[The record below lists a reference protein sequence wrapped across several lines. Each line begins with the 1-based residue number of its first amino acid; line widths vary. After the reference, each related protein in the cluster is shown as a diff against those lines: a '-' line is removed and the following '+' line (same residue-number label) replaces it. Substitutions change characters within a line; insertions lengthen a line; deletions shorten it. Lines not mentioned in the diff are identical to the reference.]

1 MQGAAD
7 VSGQGRGEG
16 FVIAIDGPSGSGKS
30 STAKGVARARDLRYL
45 DTGAMYRAM
54 TWWMLTNGID
64 VADASAVADAAARPV
79 ITMGTD
85 PDAPTV
91 HVDGV
96 DVARQIRTDEVTANV
111 SAVSAVPRVREL
123 LVARQRE
130 IIAEACATAP
140 GIVVEGRDI
149 TTVVAPDAPVK
160 LFLTASAE
168 ARAQRRSREVRSD
181 DVAATREALVRR
193 DRLDST
199 RAVSPLTQTPDATEL
214 DTTGLSLDEVIAL
227 VVKLADE
234 ARASAA

>member
-1 MQGAAD
+1 MN
-7 VSGQGRGEG
+7 GQGHGG
-16 FVIAIDGPSGSGKS
+16 GLVIAIDGPSGSGKS

-54 TWWMLTNGID
+54 TWWMLTHGID
-64 VADASAVADAAARPV
+64 VADAGAVAEAAECPV

-85 PDAPTV
+85 PDAPAV
-91 HVDGV
+91 RVDGV
-96 DVARQIRTDEVTANV
+96 DVAGAIRTDEVTSNV

-130 IIAEACATAP
+130 IIAEARVASS

-168 ARAQRRSREVRSD
+168 ARAQRRSREVRAA
-181 DVAATREALVRR
+181 DVAATQAALARR

-199 RAVSPLTQTPDATEL
+199 RSVSPLTQTADATEL
-214 DTTGLSLDEVIAL
+214 DTTGLSLDEVVAL